1 MTCGSFSDV
10 SYSAKLSPKGIS
22 LERTVMKK
30 LILFLLLS
38 FVATLAFAEDINLDA
53 LIIQASRSEQTLAN
67 INKPVDI
74 ITRDDIDL
82 SPAKSLPELLG
93 SKPGVYGTQYGGI
106 KNSQVDIG
114 GFGETSITN
123 VLVLVDGR
131 RTNQI
136 DLSGQDW
143 AQIDLNSVD
152 HIEIIRGSGT
162 VLYGDNATGGVIN
175 IVTKKGHKNAKPS
188 VTLSGEYG
196 SYQSSKEGFD
206 LNGGL
211 EKLDYQLNYNHEQTT
226 GYRANNNYWAN
237 NFGSHFNL
245 NATDNFSVDFSQG
258 YHIDRYQLPGALFIS
273 NIDQFGR
280 RGVRPS
286 LNSDHGTTSDS
297 FFEVTPKLNVDM
309 GLSQAEFSL
318 LGSARKRSNNF
329 YTGTSSIFEAMSL
342 TDTYEFQPKAVIT
355 SPINDRLSNK
365 LTAGLD
371 SFYAKNQR
379 RSGTLGTPEDLVFIS
394 KNTNGVYALDEIS
407 LDEKWILNTG
417 ARGDWT
423 RYIFDQKTVIAGKT
437 KRSATN
443 EGYEGGL
450 GYKYNPTSKVYVNY
464 SHSYR
469 LPAVDEFYQNLFDF
483 GFGVGGGLNAD
494 LTYQTGNEYQWGIK
508 DQTFKDVNMG
518 LNFFF
523 AQYKNEIYLDPNTFT
538 NTNYGARTRHYG
550 LTPEISASLFN
561 HKIEPF
567 ANFTWQDSFFKG
579 GIYGGKD
586 IPFVAHDLIHTGVT
600 YRPIAPLST
609 TLSMDYTGARFA
621 ISDPE
626 NSQNKIKRYTTVDWN
641 MNYKWKNMDYWLSVR
656 NIFDEKYY
664 VYGVYSSFSGA
675 IGYYPAPTRNVSAGV
690 KVKF

>member
-1 MTCGSFSDV
+1 MRFSVLVSILVLLLANAVYADDSFD
-10 SYSAKLSPKGIS
+10 LD
-22 LERTVMKK
+22 K
-30 LILFLLLS
+30 LII
-38 FVATLAFAEDINLDA
+38 E
-53 LIIQASRSEQTLAN
+53 ASRSQQTLADMTQ
-67 INKPVDI
+67 PVEVITQQDI
-74 ITRDDIDL
+74 AV

-93 SKPGVYGTQYGGI
+93 TKAGVYGTEYGGI

-143 AQIDLNSVD
+143 AQIDLNSID
-152 HIEIIRGSGT
+152 HVEIIRGSGT

-175 IVTKKGHKNAKPS
+175 IVTKKGKKNTKPS

-196 SYQSSKEGFD
+196 SYQSSKEGV
-206 LNGGL
+206 NVSGGL

-226 GYRANNNYWAN
+226 AYRANNNYWAN
-237 NFGSHFNL
+237 DFTSRFNL
-245 NATDNFSVDFSQG
+245 DATDSLSIDFAQG
-258 YHIDRYQLPGALFIS
+258 YHLDKYQLPGALFIS
-273 NIDQFGR
+273 NIQQFGR
-280 RGVRPS
+280 TGVRAS

-297 FFEVTPKLNVDM
+297 FFQVTPRLKFDLGPNE
-309 GLSQAEFSL
+309 GEFSL
-318 LGSARKRSNNF
+318 MGSARKRANNF
-329 YTGTSSIFEAMSL
+329 YTGTSSIFESMYL
-342 TDTYEFQPKAVIT
+342 TDTYEFQPKVVIN
-355 SPINDRLSNK
+355 SVFNDHLSNRI
-365 LTAGLD
+365 TGGVD
-371 SFYAKNQR
+371 SFYAKSER

-394 KNTNGVYALDEIS
+394 KATNGVYALDEVT
-407 LDEKWILNTG
+407 LDKWLLNIGT
-417 ARGDWT
+417 RGDWT
-423 RYIFDQKTVIAGKT
+423 SYVFNQTQVIAGKS

-450 GYKYNPTSKVYVNY
+450 AYRYNPSSKVYVNY

-483 GFGVGGGLNAD
+483 GFGPGGGLNTD

-508 DQTFKDVNMG
+508 DETFKNVNMG

-523 AQYKNEIYLDPNTFT
+523 AQYKNEIYLDPTTFT

-550 LTPEISASLFN
+550 LTPEISFSMFD

-579 GIYGGKD
+579 GIYAGKD
-586 IPFVAHDLIHTGVT
+586 IPFVAHDLAHAGVT
-600 YRPIAPLST
+600 YRPWDQLST

-621 ISDPE
+621 ISDPT
-626 NSQNKIKRYTTVDWN
+626 NSQDKIKRYTTVDWS
-641 MNYKWKNMDYWLSVR
+641 MNYHIKNMEYWVGVR

-664 VYGVYSSFSGA
+664 AYGVYSSFSNA
-675 IGYYPAPTRNVSAGV
+675 IGYYPAPTRNVAAGV